1 MKPGF
6 NDNLANRLYLDFC
19 EAEGGVDHPVL
30 EAWCKCEETFGEI
43 AFDKPTQ
50 CIDELFHQTIK
61 YVIDALQISD
71 DWDNP
76 ESQSLSTK
84 LKKLKITA
92 PPDWND
98 YDEYLLN
105 GGQLE
110 YSEWRIQRLA
120 ALTHIPENALN
131 QSQVSGTSST
141 RTDLDEYLFNSFVE
155 RWCEE

>member
-6 NDNLANRLYLDFC
+6 NDNLADRLYLDFC

-92 PPDWND
+92 PPDWNVLD
-98 YDEYLLN
+98 
-105 GGQLE
+105 
-110 YSEWRIQRLA
+110 
-120 ALTHIPENALN
+120 
-131 QSQVSGTSST
+131 QSQVSDMSST